1 MSPNRK
7 RFFFLSLSPPQR
19 WEFPDN
25 SIKQWERTFHGQV
38 NYDDALEV
46 ALNID
51 IRIISRR
58 IFTVSVFRTFS
69 SIRVIRGGRLGG
81 SGTHT
86 HPNYPHC
93 VYRVSHLILTSSR
106 YYCFEKLIY
115 WDILVL
121 LIIAQTLFSLS
132 GIQINIIPIKIIFSN
147 TDISKIKILSKP
159 TILYTSL
166 ARRIWSCIDK
176 N

>member
-1 MSPNRK
+1 MGKNVSWASKLWRRVGSGVEYWYSNYKSADIHRL
-7 RFFFLSLSPPQR
+7 RF
-19 WEFPDN
+19 W
-25 SIKQWERTFHGQV
+25 
-38 NYDDALEV
+38 
-46 ALNID
+46 
-51 IRIISRR
+51 
-58 IFTVSVFRTFS
+58 TFS

-106 YYCFEKLIY
+106 YYCFEKLIC
-115 WDILVL
+115 WDIFVL

-147 TDISKIKILSKP
+147 TDISKIKILSKS